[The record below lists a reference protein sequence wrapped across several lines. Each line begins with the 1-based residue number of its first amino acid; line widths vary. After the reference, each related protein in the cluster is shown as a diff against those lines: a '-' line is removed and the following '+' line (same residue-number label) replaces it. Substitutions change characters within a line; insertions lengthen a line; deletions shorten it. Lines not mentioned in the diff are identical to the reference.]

1 MSVLAAL
8 PACAT
13 MVEELVARTRDVNEE
28 VIDCLIVHNVMTIA
42 TVNNAYGSNNT
53 DSHHNNS
60 HENDD
65 KYDAWA

>member
-28 VIDCLIVHNVMTIA
+28 VTDSLMVHNLIPD
-42 TVNNAYGSNNT
+42 NNN
-53 DSHHNNS
+53 
-60 HENDD
+60 EQR
-65 KYDAWA
+65 